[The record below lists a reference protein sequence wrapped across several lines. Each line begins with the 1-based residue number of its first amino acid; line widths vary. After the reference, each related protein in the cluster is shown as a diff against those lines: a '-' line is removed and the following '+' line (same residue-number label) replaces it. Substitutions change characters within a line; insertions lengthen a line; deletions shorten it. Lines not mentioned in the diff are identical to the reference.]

1 MDCSREG
8 MNESELIAKSK
19 EGDTGAIEELLHRH
33 YPSSMR
39 VARNILRQEDDAQD
53 AVQAAYFVAFRR
65 LENFRGESSFKTW
78 ITRIVVNCCLLQL
91 RDARNRL
98 NWVQVED
105 WNGVQGLASQYSS
118 PEQHAWSSEIGS
130 ALSTAMARLPK
141 HLREPYTMFTVAEL
155 SLQEI
160 AATLGLTMAATKTR
174 LFRARAW
181 MRTSLEP
188 VWAGARAGQIAR

>member
-1 MDCSREG
+1 MRETT
-8 MNESELIAKSK
+8 ESELIANSR
-19 EGDTGAIEELLHRH
+19 EGDAGGIEELLHRH

-39 VARNILRQEDDAQD
+39 VARNILRQEDDAED

-98 NWVQVED
+98 NWVQMED
-105 WNGVQGLASQYSS
+105 WNGVQGAASQFSS
-118 PEQHAWSSEIGS
+118 PEQHAWSREIGS

-160 AATLGLTMAATKTR
+160 AGTLGLTMAATKTR

-188 VWAGARAGQIAR
+188 VWTGARAGQIAR